1 MKHKIAYVMVALAII
16 AAAALLWN
24 SSYQVARILGADS
37 HVVDIFAY
45 MTLAASFYPIGKAV
59 EKREDYV

>member
-24 SSYQVARILGADS
+24 SSYQVARVIGIDS
-37 HVVDIFAY
+37 CVVDVFCYLVLGSA
-45 MTLAASFYPIGKAV
+45 FYPVGKAV
-59 EKREDYV
+59 EKKEDYV